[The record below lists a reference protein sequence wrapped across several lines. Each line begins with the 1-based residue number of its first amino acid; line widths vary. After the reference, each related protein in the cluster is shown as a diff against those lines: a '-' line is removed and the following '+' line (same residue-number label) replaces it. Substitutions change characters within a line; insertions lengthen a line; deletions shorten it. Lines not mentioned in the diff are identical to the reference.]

1 MSPLEAAFDEA
12 LKKNLEEAERDC
24 GVAQKRL
31 RADVERFGGAS
42 CAKEMLRQGWQSDG
56 FEALAD
62 AGRLDLSLEALVTAG
77 RFGALFTD
85 DEVNACFSALCAA
98 GYYTLRG

>member
-1 MSPLEAAFDEA
+1 MSPLETAFDEA
-12 LKKNLEEAERDC
+12 LKKNLNEAETAC
-24 GVAQKRL
+24 GVTQKRL

-42 CAKEMLRQGWQSDG
+42 CAKEMLRKGRQSEG

-98 GYYTLRG
+98 GFYTLRG

>member
-42 CAKEMLRQGWQSDG
+42 CAKEMLRKGRQSDD

>member
-1 MSPLEAAFDEA
+1 MSALETAFDAA
-12 LKKNLEEAERDC
+12 LRKAMEQAESEC

-42 CAKEMLRQGWQSDG
+42 CAKEMLRKGRQSEG

-77 RFGALFTD
+77 KFGELFTD
-85 DEVNACFSALCAA
+85 DEVNDCLSALCAA

>member
-1 MSPLEAAFDEA
+1 MSALETAFDAA
-12 LKKNLEEAERDC
+12 LRKVMEQAETEC

-42 CAKEMLRQGWQSDG
+42 CARELLRKGRQSDG
-56 FEALAD
+56 FEALAA
-62 AGRLDLSLEALVTAG
+62 AGRLDLSLEALVTAE

>member
-42 CAKEMLRQGWQSDG
+42 CAKEMLRKGRQSDG